1 MLNQI
6 YSSYD
11 KWYDNKNKVAKQIEK
26 AAKDTKVRETRTGR
40 ETTLDLSRT
49 DRARK
54 RDLKIETKGKKK
66 RDTNSKP
73 GPKPKSQKLD
83 QEIKN

>member
-11 KWYDNKNKVAKQIEK
+11 QWYDNKNKVAKQIEK
-26 AAKDTKVRETRTGR
+26 VAKDTKPRETRTGK
-40 ETTLDLSRT
+40 ETTLDLSRSE
-49 DRARK
+49 RAKK
-54 RDLKIETKGKKK
+54 RDLKIVTKGKKK

-73 GPKPKSQKLD
+73 GPKSQKLD

>member
-11 KWYDNKNKVAKQIEK
+11 QWYDNKNKVAKQIEK
-26 AAKDTKVRETRTGR
+26 VAKDTKPRETRTGK
-40 ETTLDLSRT
+40 EATLDLSRT
-49 DRARK
+49 DRAKK
-54 RDLKIETKGKKK
+54 RDLKIVTKGKKK
-66 RDTNSKP
+66 RDTNSKT
-73 GPKPKSQKLD
+73 GPKSQKLD